1 LLLFLK
7 ESVAR
12 ELGLRPVPGAGID
25 QSRHGDGDPLLAG
38 LEPAARSLVAA
49 RPTVTARLHRRHEAV
64 AVGVGGAGVDRIGED
79 VVHHRR
85 RPGVTTG
92 AGVVRSGVQSL
103 EDLADGH
110 LLVTQPAVEHA
121 HQFGLG
127 VIDHEMAGHGI
138 VARHVAVAVR
148 GAATEVMPVTC
159 LLQLAAAEALAQHGA
174 LVLGDGALDL
184 QQQLVI
190 RVIRDRVLQERH
202 LAARPA
208 ELLEQQ
214 DLIGVAPRQTV
225 GAQHRDEVDSAV
237 ADRVAQGVEAG
248 SVEPGA
254 TVALVTEDVLL
265 RELVP
270 SSRSPAPQGSEL
282 AVDGLLAFLAL
293 GRDAG
298 IEGGAHGGLTSA
310 CGRERADGE
319 VSRRRR

>member
-1 LLLFLK
+1 
-7 ESVAR
+7 
-12 ELGLRPVPGAGID
+12 
-25 QSRHGDGDPLLAG
+25 
-38 LEPAARSLVAA
+38 
-49 RPTVTARLHRRHEAV
+49 
-64 AVGVGGAGVDRIGED
+64 
-79 VVHHRR
+79 
-85 RPGVTTG
+85 
-92 AGVVRSGVQSL
+92 VRSGVQSL

-248 SVEPGA
+248 SVEAGA

-282 AVDGLLAFLAL
+282 AVNRLLAFLAL
-293 GRDAG
+293 G
-298 IEGGAHGGLTSA
+298 
-310 CGRERADGE
+310 
-319 VSRRRR
+319 

>member
-1 LLLFLK
+1 M
-7 ESVAR
+7 
-12 ELGLRPVPGAGID
+12 
-25 QSRHGDGDPLLAG
+25 
-38 LEPAARSLVAA
+38 
-49 RPTVTARLHRRHEAV
+49 
-64 AVGVGGAGVDRIGED
+64 
-79 VVHHRR
+79 
-85 RPGVTTG
+85 
-92 AGVVRSGVQSL
+92 RSGVQSL

-110 LLVTQPAVEHA
+110 PLVTQPAVEHA

-127 VIDHEMAGHGI
+127 VINHEMAGHGI
-138 VARHVAVAVR
+138 VARHVAVR

-159 LLQLAAAEALAQHGA
+159 LLQLAAAEALAQHDA

-214 DLIGVAPRQTV
+214 NLVSVAPRQTI

-237 ADRVAQGVEAG
+237 ADGVAQGVEAG
-248 SVEPGA
+248 SVEAGA

-265 RELVP
+265 RELAP
-270 SSRSPAPQGSEL
+270 SSRGPAPQGGEL
-282 AVDGLLAFLAL
+282 AADGLLAFLAL

-310 CGRERADGE
+310 CGRERADGV